1 MNTINQGIEPRWRKL
16 EDAKRHTRKVAF
28 TLMGIALTSL
38 FVAITASAA

>member
-28 TLMGIALTSL
+28 TLMGLALTSL
-38 FVAITASAA
+38 LVAVTAAGA